1 MFRFI
6 ETIRVENGIA
16 SLLERHQRRME
27 LTFEAFQKENSIDLK
42 EVIHT
47 LEVPSNGLFKWRLL
61 YDLDGNFSSELLPY
75 QVFKFKDFQLV
86 SGDDVDYHFKYEDRM
101 VLNQLKAQAEA
112 QEIIIVKH
120 GKITDTSFSNLL
132 FKKGEHWFTPKSFL
146 LNGVQRQYLLD
157 EKKIR
162 EVEITLDNIAE
173 FSHFQLIN
181 AMNRMNER
189 TIYPIENII
198 NLPR

>member
-1 MFRFI
+1 MSRFI
-6 ETIRVENGIA
+6 ETIRVENGITF
-16 SLLERHQRRME
+16 LLERHQQRME
-27 LTFEAFQKENSIDLK
+27 RTFEAFQKENPIDLK
-42 EVIHT
+42 KVSHS
-47 LEVPSNGLFKWRLL
+47 LEIPSNGLFKWRLL
-61 YDLDGNFSSELLPY
+61 YDLNGDFSSELLPY
-75 QVFKFKDFQLV
+75 QVLKFKDFQLV
-86 SGDDVDYHFKYEDRM
+86 NDDGINYCFKLEDRAA
-101 VLNQLKAQAEA
+101 LNQLKAQAEA
-112 QEIIIVKH
+112 QEIIIVKQ

-157 EKKIR
+157 ENKIN
-162 EVEITLDNIAE
+162 EVEITLNNIVE

-189 TIYPIENII
+189 TIYPIDKII